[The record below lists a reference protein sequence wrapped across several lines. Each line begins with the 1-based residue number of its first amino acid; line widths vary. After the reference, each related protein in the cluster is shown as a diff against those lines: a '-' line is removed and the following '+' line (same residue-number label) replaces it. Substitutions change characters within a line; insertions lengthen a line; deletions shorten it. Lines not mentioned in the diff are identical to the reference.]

1 MPAGVPG
8 RLSPGLLELRSRYAL
23 GVFRMFSGL
32 FWAACLA
39 AQQSPGDIARI
50 LEQRPCAESSGV
62 RICHYDYVVGGAAV
76 EAISFV
82 PAGAGPFPAALLIPG
97 FERTARD
104 LIALGTRLASAG
116 IAAVAVSQPG
126 FGKSA
131 GPADYV
137 GPKTLNVLTVA
148 FRRLQKEPFV
158 DAKRMGI
165 YGYSRGGMA
174 ASLLAV
180 ELDDVKAAVFGAGV
194 YDFQRMYDEAKLPGI
209 RQNMKHET
217 GMTPEAVRVRS
228 SVLRMDKLR
237 CPVLILHGEDD
248 KNVPVSQAKLLAKRL
263 EELHKE
269 FDLRLFPG
277 REHGIGPE
285 VGELTLEFFKRRL

>member
-1 MPAGVPG
+1 M
-8 RLSPGLLELRSRYAL
+8 LLGLMC
-23 GVFRMFSGL
+23 V
-32 FWAACLA
+32 AAA
-39 AQQSPGDIARI
+39 AQQSPKVG
-50 LEQRPCAESSGV
+50 P
-62 RICHYDYVVGGAAV
+62 YDYTVGGAAV

-97 FERTARD
+97 YERTARD
-104 LIALGTRLASAG
+104 LIALGTRLANAG

-137 GPKTLNVLTVA
+137 GLKTLNVLTA
-148 FRRLQKEPFV
+148 GFRKFQKEPFV
-158 DAKRMGI
+158 DPKRMGI

-174 ASLLAV
+174 ASLLAI

-194 YDFQRMYDEAKLPGI
+194 YDFQRMYDEATLPGI
-209 RQNMKHET
+209 RENMKRET

-228 SVLRMDKLR
+228 SVLRMEKLR
-237 CPVLILHGEDD
+237 CPVLILHGEAD

-285 VGELTLEFFKRRL
+285 VGVLTIEFFQKHL

>member
-1 MPAGVPG
+1 MLLPLLCAAG
-8 RLSPGLLELRSRYAL
+8 
-23 GVFRMFSGL
+23 
-32 FWAACLA
+32 LA
-39 AQQSPGDIARI
+39 AQQSPEDIART
-50 LEQRPCAESSGV
+50 LDRQPCAELSRV
-62 RICHYDYVVGGAAV
+62 KVCRYDYVVAGAAV

-82 PAGAGPFPAALLIPG
+82 PAGTGPFPAALLIPG

-104 LIALGTRLASAG
+104 LVSLGARLADAG
-116 IAAVAVSQPG
+116 IAAAAVSQPG

-137 GPKTLNVLTVA
+137 GPKTLNVLTSS
-148 FRRLQKEPFV
+148 FRRLQKEPFA
-158 DAKRMGI
+158 DPKRMGI

-174 ASLLAV
+174 ASLLAI
-180 ELDDVKAAVFGAGV
+180 EIDDLKAAVFGAGI
-194 YDFQRMYDEAKLPGI
+194 YDFQRMYDEVTIPGI
-209 RQNMKHET
+209 RDNMKSET

-228 SVLRMDKLR
+228 SVLRMDRLR

-263 EELHKE
+263 EELHKD

-285 VGELTLEFFKRRL
+285 VSVLTIEFFKKRL